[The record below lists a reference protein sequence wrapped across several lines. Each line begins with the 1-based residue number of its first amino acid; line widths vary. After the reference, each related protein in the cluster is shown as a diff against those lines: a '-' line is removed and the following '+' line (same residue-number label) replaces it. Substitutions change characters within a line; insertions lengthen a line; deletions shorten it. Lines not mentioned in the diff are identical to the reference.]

1 MAWPSI
7 WLSAR
12 MMRHNPDSISYLK
25 NANFIIMKELFE
37 VAEWIAQIIE
47 VIGVIILLVGFSR
60 GFVKYLQLELN
71 RFKGGKGIFSAIQI
85 VRCDIGQYIL
95 LALDFIIASDI
106 ISSLI
111 HTNLEELLNLGII
124 VIIRTVIGY
133 FLSKEIDEIHQK
145 T

>member
-1 MAWPSI
+1 
-7 WLSAR
+7 
-12 MMRHNPDSISYLK
+12 
-25 NANFIIMKELFE
+25 MKEFFE
-37 VAEWIAQIIE
+37 VAEWTAKIIE
-47 VIGVIILLVGFSR
+47 AIGVIILLLGFSR

-71 RFKGGKGIFSAIQI
+71 RLKGGKGIFSAIQI
-85 VRCDIGQYIL
+85 VRCDIGLYIL

-124 VIIRTVIGY
+124 VIIRAVIGY

-145 T
+145 A